1 MSTDLVQRLRDL
13 SQYRHDDFTIGDE
26 AADEIARLQATLD
39 AKLSQ
44 PSMSQQML
52 SAGYTPRDRKIEC
65 DECGAKVSPQMMP
78 LHDCAQ
84 QPEAPELT
92 DDEIMR
98 CIDDEFPVSLVDP
111 IVLQKV
117 YSVCRSVLASQPKPL
132 PPSLTDKEIWK
143 LWLTTEV
150 GPYDFAR
157 AVLAAQ
163 AAKGKP

>member
-1 MSTDLVQRLRDL
+1 VNRAPLPEP
-13 SQYRHDDFTIGDE
+13 DFTLDGDTTACYYAE
-26 AADEIARLQATLD
+26 TVTRLLAAAQ
-39 AKLSQ
+39 
-44 PSMSQQML
+44 
-52 SAGYTPRDRKIEC
+52 
-65 DECGAKVSPQMMP
+65 
-78 LHDCAQ
+78 Q